1 MSAVVLAVANQ
12 KGGVGKTTTTVNLGA
27 ALAERGRRIL
37 LVDSD
42 PQANLTAAL
51 GLPKD
56 GPSTYDLLLGDA
68 APADIRRQATG
79 PPCGRRRD
87 PSSGAGASP
96 TSTGPPGPAPG
107 PWMSSRR
114 RPTWPA
120 PRWSWWGWRGA
131 SGAWPPP

>member
-12 KGGVGKTTTTVNLGA
+12 KGGVGKTTTAVNLGA

-37 LVDSD
+37 LVDGD

-79 PPCGRRRD
+79 AALRDAGGPHTNPGRGGN
-87 PSSGAGASP
+87 GAP
-96 TSTGPPGPAPG
+96 HLN
-107 PWMSSRR
+107 
-114 RPTWPA
+114 
-120 PRWSWWGWRGA
+120 GA
-131 SGAWPPP
+131 SGAPGRPSPPAWRGRASVCAAD